1 MARRKKQIIPLD
13 LSNPMLVRDA
23 IVDDL
28 LRKFPLGPKKTLT
41 RADYV
46 TTWDGHPRL
55 EQPVGT
61 GSHCDACG
69 YPDLA
74 LYRLNLTGWELRQY
88 IRQRWPEL
96 RQAGVTRRANRLEKR
111 MGGAASR
118 TRRAGLPGLWK
129 VSYGWEDYKS
139 AVVFA
144 ENEAHALQQAELF
157 FGPAFAGSDILDR
170 EEIRDASFMMEGSVF
185 DIAKHNKRSRKDLT
199 SRKAKIAQKIK
210 KLLAL
215 QERMEFLETT
225 HDIYGVQAMA
235 ESQ

>member
-1 MARRKKQIIPLD
+1 
-13 LSNPMLVRDA
+13 
-23 IVDDL
+23 
-28 LRKFPLGPKKTLT
+28 
-41 RADYV
+41 
-46 TTWDGHPRL
+46 
-55 EQPVGT
+55 
-61 GSHCDACG
+61 
-69 YPDLA
+69 
-74 LYRLNLTGWELRQY
+74 
-88 IRQRWPEL
+88 
-96 RQAGVTRRANRLEKR
+96 